1 MSGFRLLEQK
11 SFIPEDFAALDVSG
25 ALPPGAVPELAYA
38 RMQALYQATPDV
50 VVSEMAY
57 ASDGLCVTG
66 LMALPAEVGRKMYPI
81 VIYNRG
87 GNREYGRLTLY
98 TVMQMLVPLAR
109 AGYLVFAS
117 NYRGNAG
124 GEGREEFGG
133 ADVNDVL
140 NLLELARLHSGWDGK
155 NAFMVGHSRGGMM
168 TYRSIREGAQLNA
181 AVSIAGVADLFDSVE
196 RRPEM
201 GPGVYRQLI
210 AGEGGAYEEAF
221 RARSAVCWPEALTVP
236 LLLLHGDADDKVDVS
251 DSMRLAE
258 GLREAGNP
266 HELVIYPGGNHA
278 LTRHWGD
285 VQKRMLGWFEGY
297 KYD

>member
-1 MSGFRLLEQK
+1 MSGFSLLAQK
-11 SFIPEDFAALDVSG
+11 SFMPEDFAALEASG
-25 ALPPGAVPELAYA
+25 ALPPGAVPEAAYA
-38 RMQALYQATPDV
+38 RMQALYAAATDIS
-50 VVSEMAY
+50 VSDIAY
-57 ASDGLCVTG
+57 ASDGLRVTG
-66 LMALPAEVGRKMYPI
+66 LMALPAEVKGKAHP
-81 VIYNRG
+81 VVLYNRG

-98 TVMQMLVPLAR
+98 TVMQMLAPLAR

-140 NLLELARLHSGWDGK
+140 NLLALARTHAGWDGK

-168 TYRSIREGAQLNA
+168 TYLSIKHGAEVNA

-201 GPGVYRQLI
+201 GPKVYRQLI
-210 AGEGGAYEEAF
+210 AGEAYEEGF
-221 RARSAVCWPEALTVP
+221 RARSAVCWPEALSVP
-236 LLLLHGDADDKVDVS
+236 LLLLHGDADDKVDAS
-251 DSMRLAE
+251 DSIRLAE
-258 GLREAGNP
+258 GLRETGRA

-285 VQKRMLGWFEGY
+285 VQKRLLGWFERY
-297 KYD
+297 WNE